1 MKLELC
7 WRGPYGAG
15 LFPEDAAG
23 FEDLL
28 RAGVYLRVK
37 RYTGGRMVTYVGQSK
52 QILARIDQHLGA
64 MLSLTHTLR
73 GEDGKVRFQP
83 TFDARLRALNDIE
96 PVAALALAEARRM
109 RFYCAFCDDGFDS
122 DFLGL
127 IEYLLMHR
135 IGGSGEAKNVNRP
148 PVTEFNT
155 EVIVES
161 DYSVLAADDDKLLR
175 GLIGEPPFAVEESFA
190 G

>member
-1 MKLELC
+1 MKLELQ

-15 LFPEDAAG
+15 LFPEAAEG
-23 FEDLL
+23 VDDLM

-37 RYTGGRMVTYVGQSK
+37 RYAGARVIAYVGQSK
-52 QILARIDQHLGA
+52 QILARIDQHVGA
-64 MLSLTHTLR
+64 MLSLTHVLR
-73 GEDGKVRFQP
+73 DGDGQVCFRP

-96 PVAALALAEARRM
+96 RIAGLALAEARRM
-109 RFYCAFCDDGFDS
+109 RFYCAFCADGFDS

-127 IEYLLMHR
+127 VEYLLMRR
-135 IGGSGEAKNVNRP
+135 IGDSGEAENVNHP
-148 PVTEFNT
+148 PVAEFDS

-161 DYSVLAADDDKLLR
+161 EYSALIGEDEKMLR
-175 GLIGEPPFAVEESFA
+175 GLIGAAALAWEECLD